1 MAASEQLTLYTNKLK
16 QRYQESPMPA
26 FFSWWYQQ
34 LTSFLPERWQKVMA
48 VGDSVLFVHQQ
59 GDDLVGYQGQVSED
73 SECARTS
80 VLPEDD
86 LAAERLFQQLEGDAA
101 GWSRVLLMDE
111 VQVLRRTLDM
121 PAAAKDSLGKVL
133 AFELDRQ
140 TPFSADQVYFD
151 HRILPH
157 DRDAKT
163 LPVELV
169 LTPRKRLDQALQVLG
184 DANNGLKGVDVLA
197 DGKPLGVNLLPTTQR
212 RHQKHM
218 WLWINLALL
227 ALGLVFLF
235 GAMNRVVANREAAV
249 VALEEQVQ
257 TQRREAKR
265 TQKLRRDLN
274 DAVDAANFLAVKKAE
289 QPSMVMILHEIT
301 ELLPDDTYLNRLRAA
316 RNQLE
321 INGESSQAAKLV
333 GRFSDA
339 KQVREAALSGSISPN
354 SRTGKDRFTIKGA
367 YGPLPKVEKDD
378 EQGGE
383 Q

>member
-1 MAASEQLTLYTNKLK
+1 MAASEQLTIYTNKLK

-34 LTSFLPERWQKVMA
+34 LTSFLPESWQEVMA

-59 GDDLVGYQGQVSED
+59 GDDLVGYQGRVGEA
-73 SECARTS
+73 SECARAS

-86 LAAERLFQQLEGDAA
+86 AAAERLFQQLQGDAVD
-101 GWSRVLLMDE
+101 WSRVFLMDE
-111 VQVLRRTLDM
+111 SQVLRRTLDM

-151 HRILPH
+151 HRILAH

-163 LPVELV
+163 VPVELV
-169 LTPRKRLDQALQVLG
+169 LTPKKHLDESLTVLG
-184 DANNGLKGVDVLA
+184 DAANGLKGVDVFA
-197 DGKPLGVNLLPTTQR
+197 DGKPLGVNLLPAMRRRTQKR
-212 RHQKHM
+212 T
-218 WLWINLALL
+218 WLWVNLALL

-235 GAMNRVVANREAAV
+235 AAMNRVVANREAAV
-249 VALEEQVQ
+249 VALEEKVQ

-265 TQKLRRDLN
+265 TQKLRRDLD
-274 DAVDAANFLAVKKAE
+274 DAVTGANFLAVKKAE
-289 QPSMVMILHEIT
+289 QPSMVMILHEVT
-301 ELLPDDTYLNRLRAA
+301 ELLPDDTYLTRMRAA

-321 INGESSQAAKLV
+321 VNGESSQAAKLV

-339 KQVREAALSGSISPN
+339 KQVRDAALSGSISPN
-354 SRTGKDRFTIKGA
+354 SRTGKDRFNIKAA
-367 YGPLPKVEKDD
+367 YGPLPKTNKDD
-378 EQGGE
+378 TQEAKQ
-383 Q
+383 